1 MCVVERGC
9 FDVSLSPDRLSTI
22 VSSEIDPIHHHHLFF
37 GSGWGAERSLH
48 YCQSVNTTTII
59 MIYITVIS
67 LAVAGKRPARRDH
80 NNDHDSNDH
89 STRAM

>member
-37 GSGWGAERSLH
+37 GNGWGGREIPTLLSK
-48 YCQSVNTTTII
+48 CQ
-59 MIYITVIS
+59 YDDDYHDLYHRDIS
-67 LAVAGKRPARRDH
+67 CCCWKKTGATRP
-80 NNDHDSNDH
+80 
-89 STRAM
+89 